1 VAFHFKHVVER
12 SLNSAQHGFKQAVR
26 MDFGQR
32 EAASIVRR
40 INDRDF
46 RGIRAE
52 NASELA
58 SLKFANSQQLER
70 I

>member
-1 VAFHFKHVVER
+1 
-12 SLNSAQHGFKQAVR
+12 

-46 RGIRAE
+46 RGIRAQ
-52 NASELA
+52 NPSELA
-58 SLKFANSQQLER
+58 SLKFANSQELER